1 MKSKTGKN
9 KLVAVHLLNDY
20 SGSPLI
26 LSNVLKTAVKNGY
39 RTHLCSCFSKQKG
52 FLSDLEGVINHSQS
66 YKWSPN
72 KWLTLTYY
80 LWNQLKLFLRL
91 IIVLKKNDLVYI
103 NSILPFGAAFAGK
116 VCNCHVIYHVHE
128 VSIKPPTLKKFLLWM
143 VEWCAD
149 ECIYVSNFLQEQTP
163 IATPHQ
169 VVYNTLSDD
178 FMAKSNHTKA
188 TEKFDSSKPF
198 TVMMA
203 CSMKKYKGVFQFLE
217 VAKQLPDIS
226 FQLILNA
233 KKEEIDLFF
242 LEKEI
247 PKNVKLFEA
256 NPNLHPQY
264 FQSDVVMN
272 LSLPDEW
279 IETFGMTILE
289 AMQYGKPVIVPP
301 IGGVTE
307 LVENNWNGFRID
319 SRQLEEIVKALHLL
333 STDKMLYQKF
343 SEASL
348 QKAAEFS
355 NENFEEKIKGLLYRF
370 IP

>member
-52 FLSDLEGVINHSQS
+52 FLSDLQGVINHPQS

-72 KWLTLTYY
+72 RWLTLAYY
-80 LWNQLKLFLRL
+80 LYNQFKLFLRL

-116 VCNCHVIYHVHE
+116 VCNCHVVYHVHE
-128 VSIKPPTLKKFLLWM
+128 VSIKPPMLKKFLLWM
-143 VEWCAD
+143 VQWCAD
-149 ECIYVSNFLQEQTP
+149 ECIYVSNFLQEQTH
-163 IATPHQ
+163 INTPHQ
-169 VVYNTLSDD
+169 VIYNTLSDD
-178 FMAKSNHTKA
+178 FMAKSNQTKA

-203 CSMKKYKGVFQFLE
+203 CSMKKYKGVFQFIE
-217 VAKQLPDIS
+217 TAKQLPNIS

-233 KKEEIDLFF
+233 KHEEINLFF
-242 LEKEI
+242 ADAKI
-247 PKNVKLFEA
+247 PKNVQLFEA

-279 IETFGMTILE
+279 LETFGMTILE

-301 IGGVTE
+301 VGGVTE
-307 LVENNWNGFRID
+307 LVENNINGFRID
-319 SRQLEEIVKALHLL
+319 SNKVDEVVKAIQLL
-333 STDKMLYQKF
+333 STDKNLYQKF

-348 QKAAEFS
+348 QTASEFS
-355 NENFEEKIKGLLYRF
+355 NQQFEFKISELLFRF